1 MTQAVLF
8 VDDEANILKAVRR
21 LFKGEAFEV
30 HTAENGSSAI
40 DFLSGQAVQVIV
52 SDQRMPGMTGV
63 DLLSRVREQW
73 PDIVRIMITGN
84 TEMKVAVEAINR
96 GEIYRMITKP
106 WADEEMR
113 ATVKE
118 ALNLYSLKSEI
129 KRLNLLTR
137 EQNAKLQDLNKN
149 LEQKVIERTQ
159 EIWQKNLELSLAYMN
174 TIKALAGA
182 IDAKDT
188 YTGGHSERVGMYAG
202 MIARRMGLEEHRVRR
217 VYIAGILHDIGK
229 IGIRED
235 VLLKP
240 GRLTREEYE
249 EMKRHPILSAQ
260 ILRPVPWLQDVVP
273 AIRHHHEWYNGDHR
287 GYPDQLKGDSI
298 DLGARIILVADTIDA
313 MTTNRPYRNA
323 LPIEKVA
330 RELRVYSGTQFDP
343 EAARAALALF
353 AERQERFFDG
363 EDEDQ
368 FLQPEMAFAPAD
380 GDEEDLV
387 PSPLAYGAPELDLN

>member
-1 MTQAVLF
+1 
-8 VDDEANILKAVRR
+8 VDDEANILKAVCR
-21 LFKGEAFEV
+21 LFKGEPFEV
-30 HTAENGSSAI
+30 HTADSGPAALEFLESGS
-40 DFLSGQAVQVIV
+40 VQVIV

-63 DLLSRVREQW
+63 DLLSRIREQW

-96 GEIYRMITKP
+96 GEIYRMLTKP
-106 WADEEMR
+106 WTDEEMR

-118 ALNLYSLKSEI
+118 ALHLYSLKSEI

-137 EQNAKLQDLNKN
+137 EQNSKLHDLNKN
-149 LEQKVIERTQ
+149 LERKVGERTQ
-159 EIWQKNLELSLAYMN
+159 EISQKNLELSFAYVN

-182 IDAKDT
+182 IDAKDQ
-188 YTGGHSERVGMYAG
+188 YTGGHSARVGMYAG
-202 MIARRMGLEEHRVRR
+202 MIAKRMGLEESRLRR

-229 IGIRED
+229 IGIREN

-273 AIRHHHEWYNGDHR
+273 AIRHHHEWFNGDRR

-323 LPIEKVA
+323 LPVEKVT
-330 RELRVYSGTQFDP
+330 RELSVYRATQFDP
-343 EAARAALALF
+343 DVADAALALF
-353 AERQERFFDG
+353 EERGDAFFQG
-363 EDEDQ
+363 EDEDA
-368 FLQPEMAFAPAD
+368 FLQPERAFLPPSDYAD
-380 GDEEDLV
+380 EPRASNGEILVASSEDCRIDV
-387 PSPLAYGAPELDLN
+387 S

>member
-1 MTQAVLF
+1 MTQSVLF
-8 VDDEANILKAVRR
+8 VDDETNILKAVRR
-21 LFKGEAFEV
+21 LFKGEPFEIE
-30 HTAENGSSAI
+30 TAESGPAAI
-40 DFLSGQAVQVIV
+40 EFLSNNPVQVIV

-63 DLLSRVREQW
+63 DLLSRIREQW

-84 TEMKVAVEAINR
+84 TEMKIAVEAINR

-129 KRLNLLTR
+129 KRLNLITR
-137 EQNAKLQDLNKN
+137 EQNTELHDLNKN
-149 LEQKVIERTQ
+149 LETKVAERTQ
-159 EIWQKNLELSLAYMN
+159 EIRQKNMELSLAYMN

-188 YTGGHSERVGMYAG
+188 YTGGHSARVGMYAG
-202 MIARRMGLEEHRVRR
+202 MIARQMGLEEHRVRR

-229 IGIRED
+229 IGIREG

-240 GRLTREEYE
+240 GRLTRDEYE
-249 EMKRHPILSAQ
+249 EMKKHPILSAQ
-260 ILRPVPWLQDVVP
+260 ILSPVPWLQDVRS
-273 AIRHHHEWYNGDHR
+273 AIRHHHEWFNGDRR

-323 LPIEKVA
+323 LPLEKVT
-330 RELRVYSGTQFDP
+330 RELNVYMSSQFDP
-343 EAARAALALF
+343 EVARAALSLF
-353 AERQERFFDG
+353 EERGESFFEG
-363 EDEDQ
+363 EDEDRY
-368 FLQPEMAFAPAD
+368 LQPEMAFAPP
-380 GDEEDLV
+380 EEGYVEPLASPVTCLV
-387 PSPLAYGAPELDLN
+387 PGPYVN

>member
-1 MTQAVLF
+1 MTQSVLF

-21 LFKGEAFEV
+21 LFKGESFEIQ
-30 HTAENGSSAI
+30 TAESGPAAI
-40 DFLSGQAVQVIV
+40 EFLSGTPVQVIV

-84 TEMKVAVEAINR
+84 TEMKIAVEAINR
-96 GEIYRMITKP
+96 GEIYRMVTKP
-106 WADEEMR
+106 WTDEEMR

-129 KRLNLLTR
+129 KRLNLVTR
-137 EQNAKLQDLNKN
+137 EQNGKLHDLNKN
-149 LEQKVIERTQ
+149 LEQKVIERTR

-188 YTGGHSERVGMYAG
+188 YTGGHSARVGMYAG

-229 IGIRED
+229 IGIRES

-260 ILRPVPWLQDVVP
+260 ILRPVPWLHDVAP
-273 AIRHHHEWYNGDHR
+273 AIRHHHEWFNGDRR
-287 GYPDQLKGDSI
+287 GYPDQLKGDAI
-298 DLGARIILVADTIDA
+298 DIGARIILVADTIDA

-323 LPIEKVA
+323 LPLEKVT
-330 RELRVYSGTQFDP
+330 RELKVYMGTQFDP
-343 EAARAALALF
+343 EVARAALALF
-353 AERQERFFDG
+353 EERQETFLEG

-368 FLQPEMAFAPAD
+368 YLQPEMAFVPPDEIYEEPMSSPA
-380 GDEEDLV
+380 GCRET
-387 PSPLAYGAPELDLN
+387 GIGFN